1 MSIATLPKLQPGI
14 ALVLTGP
21 PGCGKSTLARE
32 LAAQRGAFVELEAN
46 FIHMRF
52 NPGEVLSDN
61 PRTLIIEGSPREEH
75 QLRMI
80 KQLLTNGWRVS
91 PDMPASTRSNWLAII
106 ICTQDEALPSFM
118 LDARRFDLFHMPV
131 VV

>member
-1 MSIATLPKLQPGI
+1 MSITTLPRLQPGI

-21 PGCGKSTLARE
+21 PGCGKTTLARE

-61 PRTLIIEGSPREEH
+61 PRTLIIEGPPRKKH
-75 QLRMI
+75 QLWMI

-91 PDMPASTRSNWLAII
+91 PDMPASTRAHWLAII
-106 ICTQDEALPSFM
+106 ICAQEEDLPSCMF
-118 LDARRFDLFHMPV
+118 DARRFDVFHMPV